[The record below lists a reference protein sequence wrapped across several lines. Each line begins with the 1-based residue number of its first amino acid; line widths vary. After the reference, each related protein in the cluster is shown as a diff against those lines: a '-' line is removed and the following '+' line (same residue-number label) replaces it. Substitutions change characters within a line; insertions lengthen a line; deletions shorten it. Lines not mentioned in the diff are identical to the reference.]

1 MRPPEGGRRPPGL
14 GRLLLRLLAPAVLR
28 QEIEGDLTEAWRRD
42 VEQLGPIR
50 AGIRFVREAA
60 SPSLIRL
67 RRQTRGID
75 QAPGTPVRARNGE
88 SLVSAFRRDLSYAI
102 RLLRRTP
109 GFATVVILSLALGIG
124 PNTAIFSI
132 VNGLFFRDRGVAE
145 PESLVEVWE
154 MGRDGRLN
162 YTYHWVY
169 ERVLEGTTDVFSE
182 VAVYSPIS
190 ARLEG
195 DLSATPIYAEMVSAN
210 FFDVLGVGASAGRT
224 FLAEEGLTP
233 GTHPVTVLSDRLFRQ
248 RFGSDPSLLGESV
261 RINGR
266 SYTVVGVADPAF
278 RGKMVPGVEVDLWV
292 PLMMYPHLK
301 PNQMTSNGDL
311 QMTGRLRPGTPPAT
325 AMAALDALATRIDEE
340 RGDSRSTFALGSYVL
355 GDYYFSP
362 DLDGVIKAMAALLLA
377 VVGLVLLVACVNLAG
392 FFLARATDRRREM
405 SIRVAMGAGQGA
417 ILRQLLVESL
427 VLAAVGGLIGLALGH
442 FLVRFVTRIDFPL
455 PLPVTLD
462 LGLDGRV
469 LAFTALVTMGAG
481 LLFGL
486 VPALR
491 ASRAPVAT
499 VLRDESGSVGG
510 GRGKTRARN
519 IMVGAQMAL
528 SMILLVAAGLFLRS
542 LRSVAT
548 IDVGFD
554 TGPAAILNVD
564 AASSGYPPEEMAG
577 LYERIEVEIRTI
589 PEIREVGL
597 SYRLPLALGNVN
609 RAFEIP
615 GVAPPENAD
624 FHLLEL
630 SYVTPEY
637 FDVMGIEMLRG
648 RSFTTADDTA
658 GASVVIL
665 SQAAAQRYWPGE
677 DPTGRIIH
685 APRNPEQSSMVTGV
699 VGDVKIWTVTEPPR
713 PYLYFPV
720 AQAGSPGIMNF
731 VARGAARPEVLA
743 RQMAEAARRVDP
755 DLFIV
760 DARTMGQ
767 HLQYSRF
774 LPQMAAVLVGAFAA
788 LALTLAAVGLYG
800 IVSYGVSRRT
810 RELGIRLALGAER
823 GRIVALVMKS
833 GLISVFAGAVVGLI
847 GSILTAKLVERFLVG
862 VAGWD
867 PLTFLVVPLVL
878 AGIALLAAYMPA
890 RRANEVDPMEALSAD

>member
-1 MRPPEGGRRPPGL
+1 MTTSGPGPRPPRL
-14 GRLLLRLLAPAVLR
+14 GRLLLRLFAPGGLR

-42 VEQLGPIR
+42 KERVGSIR
-50 AGIRFVREAA
+50 AGVRFVREAA

-67 RRQTRGID
+67 RRQTRGMD
-75 QAPGTPVRARNGE
+75 LAPGTPLRARNGE
-88 SLVSAFRRDLSYAI
+88 SILSALRRDLSYAI
-102 RLLRRTP
+102 RLLTRTP

-145 PESLVEVWE
+145 PDTLVEIWE

-162 YTYHWVY
+162 YTYYSVY
-169 ERVLEGTTDVFSE
+169 EDILEGTTDVFSD
-182 VAVYSPIS
+182 VAVYAPIS

-195 DLSATPIYAEMVSAN
+195 DLGAAPILGELVSAN
-210 FFDVLGVGASAGRT
+210 FFHVLGVGASVGRT
-224 FLAEEGLTP
+224 FLPEEGVTP

-248 RFGSDPSLLGESV
+248 RFGSDPSVVGESV

-266 SYTVVGVADPAF
+266 SYTVVGVADPTF
-278 RGKMVPGVEVDLWV
+278 RGKMVPGLEVDLWV
-292 PLMMYPHLK
+292 PMMMYPHLK
-301 PNQMTSNGDL
+301 PNQMTSNGDV
-311 QMTGRLRPGTPPAT
+311 QMTGRLHPGTPPAR
-325 AMAALDALATRIDEE
+325 AMAALDAVAARIDEE
-340 RGDSRSTFALGSYVL
+340 WGDSRFTFALGSYVL
-355 GDYYFSP
+355 ADYYFSP
-362 DLDGVIKAMAALLLA
+362 DMDGVITAMAALLFA

-455 PLPVTLD
+455 PMPVTLD

-469 LAFTALVTMGAG
+469 LAFTAFVTIGAG

-499 VLRDESGSVGG
+499 MLRDESASAG

-519 IMVGAQMAL
+519 IMVAAQMAL
-528 SMILLVAAGLFLRS
+528 SMILLVGAGLFLRS
-542 LRSVAT
+542 FRSMAA

-564 AASSGYPPEEMAG
+564 AASTGYEPEAMAG
-577 LYERIEVEIRTI
+577 LYENIEREIRNNTLI
-589 PEIREVGL
+589 QDMGL
-597 SYRLPLALGNVN
+597 ASRLPLALGNVN
-609 RAFEIP
+609 RGFEIP
-615 GVAPPENAD
+615 GVAPPENGD
-624 FHLLEL
+624 FHLIEL
-630 SYVTPEY
+630 NYVTAPY
-637 FDVMGIEMLRG
+637 FEVMGIELLQG
-648 RSFTTADDTA
+648 RNFTTADDTT
-658 GASVVIL
+658 GAPVVIV

-685 APRNPEQSSMVTGV
+685 APSNPERSWSV
-699 VGDVKIWTVTEPPR
+699 VGVAADAKIWTVTEAPR
-713 PYLYFPV
+713 AYLYFPV
-720 AQAGSPGIMNF
+720 SQAGAPGIMNF
-731 VARGAARPEVLA
+731 VARGGAPPDILA
-743 RQMAEAARRVDP
+743 REMAEAARRVDP

-760 DARTMGQ
+760 DAGTMSE

-774 LPQMAAVLVGAFAA
+774 LPQTAALLVGAFAA
-788 LALTLAAVGLYG
+788 LALTLASVGLWG

-810 RELGIRLALGAER
+810 RELGIRISLGAER
-823 GRIVALVMKS
+823 SRITRLVMQA
-833 GLISVFAGAVVGLI
+833 GLVSVGVGALIGLVGAVV
-847 GSILTAKLVERFLVG
+847 AARLVERFLIGVG
-862 VAGWD
+862 GWD
-867 PLTFLVVPLVL
+867 PITFVAVPLVL
-878 AGIALLAAYMPA
+878 AGVAFLAAYLPA
-890 RRANEVDPMEALSAD
+890 RRANRVDPIEALRAD

>member
-1 MRPPEGGRRPPGL
+1 MTHRGTDPQPPRL
-14 GRLLLRLLAPAVLR
+14 GRLLLRLLAPRGLR

-42 VEQLGPIR
+42 KARKGSLR
-50 AGIRFVREAA
+50 AGLRFVGETA

-67 RRQTRGID
+67 RRQTRGMD
-75 QAPGTPVRARNGE
+75 LAPGAPVRARNGE
-88 SLVSAFRRDLSYAI
+88 PIVSALRRDLSYAL
-102 RLLRRTP
+102 RLLTRTP

-132 VNGLFFRDRGVAE
+132 VNGLFFRDRGVAD
-145 PESLVEVWE
+145 PDTLVDVWE

-162 YTYHWVY
+162 YTYYSVY
-169 ERVLEGTTDVFSE
+169 EDVLEGTTDVFSD

-190 ARLEG
+190 ARIEG
-195 DLSATPIYAEMVSAN
+195 DLGATPIYAEMVSSN
-210 FFDVLGVGASAGRT
+210 FFDVLGVRASIGRT
-224 FLAEEGLTP
+224 FLPEEGLTP

-248 RFGSDPSLLGESV
+248 RFGAEPSLVGESV

-266 SYTVVGVADPAF
+266 SYTVVGVADPSF
-278 RGKMVPGVEVDLWV
+278 RGKMVPGIEVDLWV
-292 PLMMYPHLK
+292 PMMMYPHLK
-301 PNQMTSNGDL
+301 PNQMTSNGDV
-311 QMTGRLRPGTPPAT
+311 QMTGRLLAGTPPARAT
-325 AMAALDALATRIDEE
+325 AALDGVAARIDEE
-340 RGDSRSTFALGSYVL
+340 RGDSRSSFALGSYVL
-355 GDYYFSP
+355 GDHYFSP
-362 DLDGVIKAMAALLLA
+362 DLDGVIGAMAALLLA

-405 SIRVAMGAGQGA
+405 SIRTAMGAGQGA
-417 ILRQLLVESL
+417 ILRQLLIESL

-469 LAFTALVTMGAG
+469 LAFTAFVTIGAG

-486 VPALR
+486 IPALR
-491 ASRAPVAT
+491 ASRAPVAS
-499 VLRDESGSVGG
+499 VLRDESGAAG

-528 SMILLVAAGLFLRS
+528 SMVLLVGAGLFLKSFRTM
-542 LRSVAT
+542 AA

-564 AASSGYPPEEMAG
+564 AASTGYAPEEMVG
-577 LYERIEVEIRTI
+577 LYENIEREIRDNSLVQ
-589 PEIREVGL
+589 EVGMG
-597 SYRLPLALGNVN
+597 YRLPLALGNVN

-615 GVAPPENAD
+615 GVAPPENDD

-630 SYVTPEY
+630 SYVTAPY
-637 FDVMGIEMLRG
+637 FEVMGIDLLRG
-648 RSFTTADDTA
+648 RNFTTADDTT
-658 GASVVIL
+658 GAPVVIV
-665 SQAAAQRYWPGE
+665 SQAAAQRFWPGE
-677 DPTGRIIH
+677 NPTGRIIQ
-685 APRNPEQSSMVTGV
+685 APNNPERSWSVVGV
-699 VGDVKIWTVTEPPR
+699 VADAKIWRVTESPR

-720 AQAGSPGIMNF
+720 SQASSPGIMHF
-731 VARGAARPEVLA
+731 VARGSGSPDALA

-760 DARTMGQ
+760 DARTMTE

-774 LPQMAAVLVGAFAA
+774 LPQMAALLVGAFAG
-788 LALTLAAVGLYG
+788 LALTLASVGLYG

-810 RELGIRLALGAER
+810 RELGIRISLGAER
-823 GRIVALVMKS
+823 SRITRLVMRAGLVSVGVGALV
-833 GLISVFAGAVVGLI
+833 GLVGAVV
-847 GSILTAKLVERFLVG
+847 AARLVERFLIG
-862 VAGWD
+862 VEGWD
-867 PLTFLVVPLVL
+867 PATFLVVPLVL
-878 AGIALLAAYMPA
+878 AGVAFLAAYLPA
-890 RRANEVDPMEALSAD
+890 RRANRVDPIEALRAE